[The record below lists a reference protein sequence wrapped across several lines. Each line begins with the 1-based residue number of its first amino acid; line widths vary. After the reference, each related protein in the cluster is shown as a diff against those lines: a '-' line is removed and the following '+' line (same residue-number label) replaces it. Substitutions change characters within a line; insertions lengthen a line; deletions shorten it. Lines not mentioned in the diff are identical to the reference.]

1 MVPGQPAN
9 SPHQLPPMLQ
19 AAHMIPFT
27 HQSTP
32 DFTRSVVY
40 PARFTFQ
47 SFSHPWFCSP
57 AYHPLSTLPANL
69 LIHQSVLHHPRH
81 L

>member
-1 MVPGQPAN
+1 MAPGQSAN
-9 SPHQLPPMLQ
+9 SPHQLPPMFQ
-19 AAHMIPFT
+19 AAHLIPFT

-47 SFSHPWFCSP
+47 TFFPHPRFCLP
-57 AYHPLSTLPANL
+57 AYHPLSSLPANL
-69 LIHQSVLHHPRH
+69 LINQSVLHHP
-81 L
+81 